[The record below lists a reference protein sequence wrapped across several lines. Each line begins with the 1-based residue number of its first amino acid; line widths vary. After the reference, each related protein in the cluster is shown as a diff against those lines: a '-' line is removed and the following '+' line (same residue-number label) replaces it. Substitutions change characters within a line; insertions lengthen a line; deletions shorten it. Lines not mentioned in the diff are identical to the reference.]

1 MYDYL
6 LSLLY
11 DLDGVQQNPKY
22 HPEGDALFHSLQA
35 FEIARSNSLEP
46 ILWASALVHDVG
58 KAVESH
64 GHEHIGAEMLQG
76 VLCEDIVWLVQHHL
90 DLMTAPRRTRHR
102 FAGDPRLP
110 LLQKLRQFDV
120 QGRDPNAT
128 TMSPEQAL
136 LLLKPFH
143 SLIAA

>member
-6 LSLLY
+6 LSLLH

-35 FEIARSNSLEP
+35 FEIARIHSPDP
-46 ILWASALVHDVG
+46 ILWVSALVHDVG
-58 KAVESH
+58 KAVESR
-64 GHEHIGAEMLQG
+64 GHEYIGAEMLKG
-76 VLCEDIVWLVQHHL
+76 VLSDDVVWLVQHHL

-102 FAGDPRLP
+102 FAHDPRLP
-110 LLQKLRQFDV
+110 LLRQLRRFDV
-120 QGRDPNAT
+120 LGRDPNAL
-128 TMSPEQAL
+128 TMSAEQAL
-136 LLLKPFH
+136 HLLKPYH